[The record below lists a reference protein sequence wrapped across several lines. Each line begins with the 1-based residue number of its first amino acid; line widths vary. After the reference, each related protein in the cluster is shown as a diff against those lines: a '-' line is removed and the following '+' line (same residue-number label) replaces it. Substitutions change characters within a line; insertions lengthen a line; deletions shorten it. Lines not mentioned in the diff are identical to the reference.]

1 MGMSSS
7 AELVRWLSSRGVIR
21 GSKSKEKINENRH
34 KAAALW
40 VTGLYSASELIKIF
54 EGSLGIL
61 RKESLLY
68 WFRLNGYLRNTDTLE
83 NHTCQRAIS
92 REKAVEMRKAGQH
105 TIRQIFNELSAD
117 LGMKNA
123 GALGRWFK
131 RNGIEPEH
139 PRQPKKS
146 VKKPKPINPRDHLK
160 ELCTEM
166 WASGEYTG
174 KDIQTKMAGRFPFAS
189 LGAMYSHFTKVGVR
203 KGSKESD

>member
-7 AELVRWLSSRGVIR
+7 AELVHWLSSQGTIR

-40 VTGLYSASELIKIF
+40 ISGLYSTPELLEMFKGRLGIQRK
-54 EGSLGIL
+54 GSLLFWFRQNGYVRNSESPDAPKNPRAIL
-61 RKESLLY
+61 RE
-68 WFRLNGYLRNTDTLE
+68 R
-83 NHTCQRAIS
+83 
-92 REKAVEMRKAGQH
+92 AVELRKAGQH
-105 TIRQIFNELSAD
+105 TTRQIFDELSPE